1 MKTLEELCEF
11 INSNED
17 WNLRVND
24 IISENNWIDETDSDY
39 GICNDGKRR
48 LQFSSNMEAEIV
60 EL

>member
-1 MKTLEELCEF
+1 MKTLEELRDF

-17 WNLRVND
+17 WNLNANKA
-24 IISENNWIDETDSDY
+24 IEENGWIDECGTEY

-60 EL
+60 DM